1 MTSLKTRFIIIMVT
15 CLSVLLSI
23 GASTAPPNPC
33 TAAACVPVFYPGL
46 NGSKCYRIPSII
58 ATARGTLLAFAESW
72 LSGCGDQGAH
82 NLVVRRSSD
91 EGRTWGP
98 LIVAVFGT
106 VPCPGCPAAVSNPNP
121 VEVTH
126 RNGSKAIML
135 AYDTMNNPNAAHHGL
150 DMLTWSFDD
159 GLTWGDAGS
168 AASHAAT
175 TLVYPPEP
183 NVGALIG
190 PAVGLEASDG
200 TLFLWI
206 TSGFL
211 AISRDHG
218 ATWSASQRA
227 PEPSSECSIAFAQS
241 SANAT
246 LIMNCR
252 SGKDHRRAQLYWRPT
267 ANGSY
272 AASELTYPAQLTDPG
287 CQGSILN
294 ANGTLYTSNAASM
307 SARERMTIHQSTDHG
322 ASWGAAG
329 GQVLHAG
336 PSAYS
341 QLVQLPSGGG
351 LAVLFEAGTKT
362 AYDTISFAPFTWT
375 PPAPPAPRLSQRWA
389 HQADGTLT
397 TDAGKHCLDWSVE
410 NDGAY
415 VAACDPKENP
425 HQIWIFTAKSA
436 SHLKSHGAG
445 SDVLD
450 WTSAVSVDG
459 GHRVYV
465 HNASTT
471 LPHQLWTL
479 AGATITSK
487 GGDGLCL
494 DSMILAHDAAE
505 VRETVTHQAVEMHS
519 CA

>member
-1 MTSLKTRFIIIMVT
+1 MTDDFLKTRFIIIMVT

-58 ATARGTLLAFAESW
+58 ATARGTLLAFAESR

-252 SGKDHRRAQLYWRPT
+252 SILTRM
-267 ANGSY
+267 
-272 AASELTYPAQLTDPG
+272 AS
-287 CQGSILN
+287 
-294 ANGTLYTSNAASM
+294 SM

-375 PPAPPAPRLSQRWA
+375 PPAPPAPRLSQRWT

-397 TDAGKHCLDWSVE
+397 TDSGKHCLDWSVE

-479 AGATITSK
+479 AGATITSE